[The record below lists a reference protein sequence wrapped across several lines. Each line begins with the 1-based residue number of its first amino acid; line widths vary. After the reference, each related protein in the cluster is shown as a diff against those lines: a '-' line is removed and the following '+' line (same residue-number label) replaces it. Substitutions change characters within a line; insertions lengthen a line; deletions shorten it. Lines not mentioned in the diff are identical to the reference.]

1 MNLYLITIIAILI
14 LRYAVDLIV
23 DLLNL
28 SVISEKLPTEFEEW
42 YDDKKYSKSQR
53 YLRETT
59 QFGIITDTISTITTL
74 IFITVG
80 GFNYIDRWARSI
92 CGVDQSDII
101 TGLLFMAILMVASQ
115 IISLPF
121 TLYSTF
127 VIEERYGFN
136 RTTIKTFVMDMLK
149 GILLAILLGGPMLAL
164 ILALFA
170 KAGSLAWLWCW
181 VAVTII
187 QIFLMFIAPYVIMPL
202 FNKFAPLEDGELRQT
217 VENYA
222 QQQNFAMRGIF
233 TMDGSKRS
241 SKSNAFFTGFG
252 KSRRIVLFDT
262 LIEKHPTQELLAI
275 IAHEMGH
282 YKKHHILKMIFQSI
296 AIMGLTFFLMSL
308 CIGNQPL
315 FDAFKMEHISIY
327 AALVFFGFLY
337 TPISM
342 ALGIIGSAISRRHEY
357 EADAYATQTVGE
369 TKPMIDGLKRLTV
382 ENLGNLNPH
391 PLKVILNYS
400 HPPVLDRIRA
410 IKSKPLPR

>member
-1 MNLYLITIIAILI
+1 MNIYLIIVAILI
-14 LRYAVDLIV
+14 IRFAVDLVV

-28 SVISEKLPTEFEEW
+28 GMVSEKLPAEFAEW
-42 YDDKKYSKSQR
+42 YDDEKYSKSQR

-59 QFGIITDTISTITTL
+59 RFGIITDTISTVATL
-74 IFITVG
+74 IFITLG
-80 GFNYIDRWARSI
+80 GFNFVDSLARDI
-92 CGVDQSDII
+92 CGAEQSDII
-101 TGLLFMAILMVASQ
+101 IGLLFMAILMAASQ

-136 RTTIKTFVMDMLK
+136 RTTLRTFVLDMLK
-149 GILLAILLGGPMLAL
+149 GILLTIVLGGPILAL
-164 ILALFA
+164 ILALFE

-187 QIFLMFIAPYVIMPL
+187 QIFMMFIAPYVIMPL
-202 FNKFAPLEDGELRQT
+202 FNKFTPLEEGELRET

-222 QQQNFAMRGIF
+222 KKQNFAMRGIF

-262 LIEKHPTQELLAI
+262 LIEKHEVSELLAI

-282 YKKHHILKMIFQSI
+282 YKRHHIFKMIVQSI
-296 AIMGLTFFLMSL
+296 AIMGLTFFLMSR
-308 CIGNQPL
+308 CMKNQPL
-315 FDAFKMEHISIY
+315 FDAFGMENISIY

-337 TPISM
+337 TPVSM
-342 ALGIIGSAISRRHEY
+342 ALGLIGSAISRRHEY
-357 EADAYATQTVGE
+357 EADAFAVETVGE
-369 TKPMIDGLKRLTV
+369 SEPMIDGLKRLTV
-382 ENLGNLNPH
+382 ENLGNLTPH

-400 HPPVLDRIRA
+400 HPPVLDRIKA
-410 IKSKPLPR
+410 IKKL